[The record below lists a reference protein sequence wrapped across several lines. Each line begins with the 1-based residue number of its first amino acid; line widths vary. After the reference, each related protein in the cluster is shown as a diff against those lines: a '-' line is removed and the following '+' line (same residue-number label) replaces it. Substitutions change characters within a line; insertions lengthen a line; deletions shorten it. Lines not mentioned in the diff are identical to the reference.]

1 MSFLNKFI
9 KSFLI
14 FEKKEL
20 KKKFSLVEYFIKNI
34 NLIDYFFFIFD
45 KNKYNPIK
53 SIDFKNY
60 ININKKKMEK

>member
-34 NLIDYFFFIFD
+34 NLIDYFFL
-45 KNKYNPIK
+45 YLTR
-53 SIDFKNY
+53 
-60 ININKKKMEK
+60 INITQLSQ